1 MRLIIVV
8 GLAFAL
14 AACDAEQAE
23 REPPIR
29 RISADTAVD
38 CEFLGP
44 VPGRVSLGQITETD
58 PTTALLKLMSD
69 VAVRGG
75 NAFVLTYWD
84 STSDGATAKA
94 DAYLCP

>member
-1 MRLIIVV
+1 MRLIFVI

-14 AACDAEQAE
+14 AACDAEQVDS
-23 REPPIR
+23 EPPIR
-29 RISADTAVD
+29 RISVDTAVD
-38 CEFLGP
+38 CKFLGP
-44 VPGRVSLGQITETD
+44 VPSRVSLGQTKETD
-58 PTTALLKLMSD
+58 PTTALLKVMSD

-84 STSDGATAKA
+84 SNSDGATARA